1 MAASASRVQK
11 GLSKDQLSN
20 VPETSSDQIQS
31 DANKLHK
38 KEKKIWERTRPGQVL
53 AMQGPDGADNEEVIN
68 KSQNRG
74 DNRRFPVQL
83 VPIDDRDEKYA
94 VKTELLS
101 KIPGARIE
109 IDDGDVEYARD
120 KVRAEQQAQFM
131 HYLLN
136 RYNWNDGH
144 TYEKMSKLFPEIIEA
159 QKAEIDKKA
168 EIQKKLAYIALQ
180 NGQPMTKDEFLL
192 LHMLEAGMIEIPK
205 GPLWD
210 PRQDADQTYALGLN
224 RGLLNPM
231 RYFSYTKNKAS
242 SNAMAR
248 ANILGKYDTL
258 IPGNP
263 ATTHGY
269 EFQKGATGSLSDLL
283 KPPKLFNP

>member
-1 MAASASRVQK
+1 MATSASRVQK
-11 GLSKDQLSN
+11 GLSKDQLSE

-53 AMQGPDGADNEEVIN
+53 SMAGPNGADDSESPNR
-68 KSQNRG
+68 SQNQG
-74 DNRRFPVQL
+74 DNRKFPVQL

-101 KIPGARIE
+101 KIPGARVE
-109 IDDGDVEYARD
+109 IDDGDVEYVRD
-120 KVRAEQQAQFM
+120 KVRAEQQGQFM

-144 TYEKMSKLFPEIIEA
+144 TYDKMAKLFPEIIEA
-159 QKAEIDKKA
+159 QKSEIDKKA

-192 LHMLEAGMIEIPK
+192 MHMLEAGMIEIPK

-210 PRQDADQTYALGLN
+210 PTRDADQSYTAGMA

-231 RYFSYTKNKAS
+231 RYFSYQANKAS
-242 SNAMAR
+242 SNRMANT
-248 ANILGKYDTL
+248 NILGRLGQVIPANKPTTFGWNYQPTGGPNLETL
-258 IPGNP
+258 IRPN
-263 ATTHGY
+263 
-269 EFQKGATGSLSDLL
+269 KLSI
-283 KPPKLFNP
+283 

>member
-1 MAASASRVQK
+1 MATSASRVQK
-11 GLSKDQLSN
+11 GLSKDQLSE
-20 VPETSSDQIQS
+20 VPETSSSQIQS
-31 DANKLHK
+31 DANKLVR

-53 AMQGPDGADNEEVIN
+53 AMEGPNGAADASAAGH
-68 KSQNRG
+68 SQNQG
-74 DNRRFPVQL
+74 DNRKFPVQL
-83 VPIDDRDEKYA
+83 VPVDDRDEKYA

-101 KIPGARIE
+101 KIPGARVE

-120 KVRAEQQAQFM
+120 KLRAEQQAQFM

-168 EIQKKLAYIALQ
+168 EIQKRLAYIALQ

-192 LHMLEAGMIEIPK
+192 MHMLEAGMIEIPK
-205 GPLWD
+205 GPLWN
-210 PRQDADQTYALGLN
+210 PQLDADQTYEDGLN

-231 RYFSYTKNKAS
+231 RYFSYTKHRAS
-242 SNAMAR
+242 SNRMANT
-248 ANILGKYDTL
+248 NILGRYGSL
-258 IPGNP
+258 IPNNP
-263 ATTHGY
+263 PVKTGY
-269 EFQKGATGSLSDLL
+269 TFQPGATGSLENLL
-283 KPPKLFNP
+283 KPPRLI